1 MSLYSL
7 TAVVNNTAS
16 LLSKTAISNLY
27 TMMKASGRDNRQALL
42 PQPGVPED
50 ATRVLRAQLILEEA
64 LETIAALGVEVR
76 VLPDQLPT
84 GVISNTRHVVLRA
97 TKRCHECRLED
108 IVDGLCDL
116 QYVTVGTL
124 MSCGVPDV
132 PVQDEVN
139 ECNELK
145 FPQHEL
151 VRVNAEGKFLKPDG
165 WVPPNHTQH
174 LNAINEA
181 IASKELVS
189 LPILGQLYAQYHQP
203 AKRNYPDF
211 TILD

>member
-7 TAVVNNTAS
+7 TAVVNSTAS
-16 LLSKTAISNLY
+16 LLSKTAVSNLY
-27 TMMKASGRDNRQALL
+27 TMTKASDRDTRQALL
-42 PQPGVPED
+42 PQPGVPND

-76 VLPDQLPT
+76 VVPDQLPT
-84 GVISNTRHVVLRA
+84 GGISNTQHVVLRA

-116 QYVTVGTL
+116 QYVAVGTL

-132 PVQDEVN
+132 PVQEEVN

-174 LNAINEA
+174 LEA
-181 IASKELVS
+181 FQAALSAKELVP
-189 LPILGQLYAQYHQP
+189 LPIIGQLFAQYHQP
-203 AKRNYPDF
+203 KKRNYPDF
-211 TILD
+211 SLFT